1 MILGKILIAC
11 FLSEDMIIKECKFS
25 FEECEKII
33 KDKIKEV
40 GEIFAEIDHSKN
52 AEKVGLSLPKDKV
65 IIFGNPRAGTLLM
78 QERIEVSLDLPLRI
92 AIWEKDGKTFLGI
105 KMPSEIAREYG
116 ITHEIIKKMDEAV
129 NYVISSIT

>member
-1 MILGKILIAC
+1 
-11 FLSEDMIIKECKFS
+11 MIIKECKFS

-33 KDKIKEV
+33 KDKINEV
-40 GEIFAEIDHSKN
+40 GEIFAEIDNSKN

-78 QERIEVSLDLPLRI
+78 QEKIEVSIDLPLRI

-105 KMPSEIAREYG
+105 KMPSEIREYG
-116 ITHEIIKKMDEAV
+116 ITHEILKKMNEAV